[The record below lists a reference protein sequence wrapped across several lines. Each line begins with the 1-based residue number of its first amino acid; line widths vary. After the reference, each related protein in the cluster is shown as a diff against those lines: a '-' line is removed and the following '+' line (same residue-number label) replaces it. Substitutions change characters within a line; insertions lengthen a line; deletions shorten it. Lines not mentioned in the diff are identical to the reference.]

1 LIIKNIMKYLM
12 ISVLFVCGLFSSVIL
27 TSTALLAKQTDQ
39 VKDGYP
45 QRIVALSPHSVEL
58 LYAIGAGDKIV
69 AVITHSDYPEAA
81 KKIEVIGDHRGIT
94 LEKLISLKPDLVVTW
109 SSGNKIHQ
117 VEQIKKLGFNVVD
130 SNPKSLDEIASD
142 LRKLGKLTG
151 HHEQAERVAKKFED
165 ELATI
170 TKKYQHRTP
179 IKTFYQLWSKP
190 LMTISKGSWINQ
202 FITRCG
208 GVNVFHD
215 AENPYPKISTENV
228 LLSGAQV
235 ILIPDDN
242 QTRSHEFFDWKRW
255 KVLPA
260 VKNKQIYYTDAKV
273 LHRPTPRVL
282 EPMLKACEF
291 INEAR

>member
-1 LIIKNIMKYLM
+1 M
-12 ISVLFVCGLFSSVIL
+12 FVSALVSSASFVNTESL
-27 TSTALLAKQTDQ
+27 ALNPSEPM
-39 VKDGYP
+39 VEYP
-45 QRIVALSPHSVEL
+45 QRIIALSPHSVEL

-109 SSGNKIHQ
+109 SSGNRINQ

-130 SNPKSLDEIASD
+130 SNPKTLNEIASD
-142 LRKLGKLTG
+142 LRQLGKLTG
-151 HHEQAERVAKKFED
+151 HDEQAERVAKKFED
-165 ELATI
+165 ELAVLTN
-170 TKKYQHRTP
+170 KYQNRTP
-179 IKTFYQLWSKP
+179 IRTFYQLWSKP

-260 VKNKQIYYTDAKV
+260 VKNKQIDYPNAKV

-282 EPMLKACEF
+282 EPMKKICEF
-291 INEAR
+291 IDGAR